1 MARCGLD
8 MAAPERRA
16 LADCRAAAA
25 CYKRREFAQRLGILV
40 SDEPVIYV
48 LNGPNL
54 NMLGLRQPEIYG
66 RESLADVEQSCR
78 ERAAELELAIEFRQ
92 SNHEG
97 QIVDWI
103 QEARHHADG
112 IVINAGALT
121 HTSVAILDA
130 LYASE
135 LPIVEVHLSNVYRR
149 ESFRHHS
156 YISAAARGV
165 IAGLGSLGYLYALDA
180 LARWTA
186 EARG

>member
-1 MARCGLD
+1 MRVQHGAG
-8 MAAPERRA
+8 RRTA

-25 CYKRREFAQRLGILV
+25 CYKRRTSTQRLGILV
-40 SDEPVIYV
+40 SGEPVIYV

-66 RESLADVEQSCR
+66 RESLSDVEQSCR
-78 ERAAELELAIEFRQ
+78 ERAAELELTLEFRQ

-97 QIVDWI
+97 QLVDWI

-112 IVINAGALT
+112 IVINAGALA
-121 HTSVAILDA
+121 HTSIAVLDA

-149 ESFRHHS
+149 EPFRHHS
-156 YISAAARGV
+156 FVSAAARGV
-165 IAGLGSLGYLYALDA
+165 IAGLGSLGYVYALDA

-186 EARG
+186 DARG